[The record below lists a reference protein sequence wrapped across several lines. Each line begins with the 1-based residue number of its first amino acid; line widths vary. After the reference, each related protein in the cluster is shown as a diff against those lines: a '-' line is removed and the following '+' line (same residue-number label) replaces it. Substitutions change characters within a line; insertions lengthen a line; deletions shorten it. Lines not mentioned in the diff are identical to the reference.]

1 MQIEPNVY
9 LVGSGRAGFDLTEP
23 FDCNIYLFDA
33 GGDYVLFDAG
43 TGMGTE
49 QILAV
54 CQRDGVVLDQ
64 IRHLFLTHAHSD
76 HGGGAA
82 HLRDRLPLQLYART
96 RTAEIVSTGDE
107 AAVSLPIARD
117 GGMYPADYVY
127 RACPVEHRLT
137 DGQVVSIGNLQIETI
152 ATPGHSHDHTS
163 YLVTANGKRYL
174 VGGDAIFFGGR
185 VVWQNIYDCS
195 VPDTNKSIQKLATYD
210 FDALLAGH
218 LNFSLRDGKR
228 HILTACDIIAQMGCP
243 QSIL

>member
-1 MQIEPNVY
+1 MRIEPNLY
-9 LVGSGRAGFDLTEP
+9 MVGSGRAGFDLTDA
-23 FDCNIYLFDA
+23 FDCNLYLFDSGA
-33 GGDYVLFDAG
+33 GYVLFDAG
-43 TGMGTE
+43 TGMGTD

-54 CQRDGVVLDQ
+54 CQQDGILLAQ
-64 IRHLFLTHAHSD
+64 IEHLFLTHAHSD

-82 HLRDRLPLQLYART
+82 HLRDRLPLQVYAAK

-117 GGMYPADYVY
+117 GGMYPANYIY
-127 RACPVEHRLT
+127 RACPVEHPLT
-137 DGQVVSIGNLQIETI
+137 DGQIVTIGNLQVETI

-163 YLVTANGKRYL
+163 YLVTANDKRYL

-185 VVWQNIYDCS
+185 VVWQNTYDCS

-210 FDALLAGH
+210 FEALLAGH

-228 HILTACDIIAQMGCP
+228 HIEAACAVIAQMGCP
-243 QSIL
+243 ASI

>member
-1 MQIEPNVY
+1 MRIEPNLY
-9 LVGSGRAGFDLTEP
+9 MVGSGRAGFDLTDA
-23 FDCNIYLFDA
+23 FDCNMYLFDSGA
-33 GGDYVLFDAG
+33 GYVLFDAG
-43 TGMGTE
+43 TGMGTQ

-54 CQRDGVVLDQ
+54 CQQDGLALER
-64 IRHLFLTHAHSD
+64 IEHLFLTHAHSD

-82 HLRDRLPLQLYART
+82 HLRARLPLQVYAGK

-117 GGMYPADYVY
+117 GGMYPADYIY
-127 RACPVEHRLT
+127 RACPVEHSLM
-137 DGQVVSIGNLQIETI
+137 DGQTVTIGNLQVETI

-185 VVWQNIYDCS
+185 VVWQNTYDCS

-228 HILTACDIIAQMGCP
+228 HIEAACAIIAQMGCP
-243 QSIL
+243 PSIL